1 MSKMVIHDGVTQN
14 ERKTSEVAILDFLSG
29 S

>member
-1 MSKMVIHDGVTQN
+1 MSKMVIDDGVTQN
-14 ERKTSEVAILDFLSG
+14 ERKTSAIAILDFLSG